1 MSNYIIKTNDQDEL
15 YHHGVLGMKWG
26 IRRYQ
31 NEDGSLTSAGRK
43 RKENE
48 LASISS
54 KKRKDY
60 KANPNKWVEQD
71 MKNVKNI
78 LDTSS
83 KMAGTTKNM
92 INNSPKQKSK
102 LNLDSMTDK
111 QLRDR
116 INRTLLEKQYNDMF
130 APKKTSRG
138 KECVRKILDS
148 AGTAMA
154 LGSSALSIAMSI
166 RQLRG

>member
-1 MSNYIIKTNDQDEL
+1 
-15 YHHGVLGMKWG
+15 MKWG

-48 LASISS
+48 LAYISS

-92 INNSPKQKSK
+92 INNSTTQKSK